1 MVFRSLYFL
10 NRAQLQNSELQLI
23 PWLVE
28 HHRSMG
34 LIKAVRRRHRT
45 NAQRPLRIMHQNYK
59 QVFLLDEKILL
70 DLTS

>member
-28 HHRSMG
+28 HHRSKG

-45 NAQRPLRIMHQNYK
+45 NAQRPLSLHMGASLNGHANGE
-59 QVFLLDEKILL
+59 DTHPTKII
-70 DLTS
+70 